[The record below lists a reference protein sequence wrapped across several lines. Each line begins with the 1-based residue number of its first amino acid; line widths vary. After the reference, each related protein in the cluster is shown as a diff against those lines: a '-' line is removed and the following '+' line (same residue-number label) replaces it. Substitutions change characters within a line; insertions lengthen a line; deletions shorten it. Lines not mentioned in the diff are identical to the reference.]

1 MTQSDIDEATNEL
14 SEAYKIYQPR
24 IMEKNIEGEENKF
37 MSEESNVK
45 TMPKNTTWIVIL
57 SVSVVL
63 LILAIVYLYY
73 TGREEE

>member
-1 MTQSDIDEATNEL
+1 
-14 SEAYKIYQPR
+14 
-24 IMEKNIEGEENKF
+24 MEKNIEGEENKF